1 MPELLKNVYTQDYL
15 DRLAVAILRVE
26 LSFSRDEFLKNVF
39 SDDWPEL
46 ALKARMRRIAQS
58 LREFLPVD
66 YRQALSVLQNIAL
79 QFTGF
84 PALFFPDFVECFGM
98 EDYDA
103 SINALEI
110 FTEFSSSEFAIR
122 PFIVRYR
129 QTLKRM
135 QNWAESDNHHLRRLA
150 SEGCRPRLPW
160 AMALPAFKKDPQM
173 ILPILETLRADKSL
187 YVRKSV
193 ANNLNDISKD
203 HPQLVLEIAQRWQ
216 GQSTESDWIIRHA
229 CRTLLKRGDTR
240 ALALFGF
247 GDAPEIGIKDF
258 NCDDQVVLGNA
269 LRFDVTL
276 HTPAAPLGKLRVEY
290 HLHFLRA
297 RGDYGKKVFHWFEGE
312 VTEPQKKLSKNLRF
326 QAMTTRRYCPGQQ
339 HLVVVVNGLEMKR
352 VSFKLVVR

>member
-1 MPELLKNVYTQDYL
+1 MPELLKNVYTTEYL
-15 DRLAVAILRVE
+15 EKVARAILQVQS
-26 LSFSRDEFLKNVF
+26 SFSGQKFIEKIVA
-39 SDDWPEL
+39 DDWPEL

-58 LREFLPVD
+58 LREFLSPD
-66 YRQALSVLQNIAL
+66 YRQALSVLQKVAY

-84 PALFFPDFVECFGM
+84 PAMFFPDFVECFGM

-129 QTLKRM
+129 QTLKQM
-135 QNWAESDNHHLRRLA
+135 QNWADSDNHHLRRLS

-160 AMALPAFKKDPQM
+160 AMALPEFKKNPQA

-229 CRTLLKRGDTR
+229 CRTLLKRGDSR

-247 GDAPEIGIKDF
+247 ADAPEIGVKDF
-258 NCDDQVVLGNA
+258 YCDDQVILGNA

-276 HTPAAPLGKLRVEY
+276 HTPAVQLGRLRVEY

-312 VTEPQKKLSKNLRF
+312 VTESQKKISKNLRF
-326 QAMTTRRYCPGQQ
+326 QAMTTRRYCLGPQQ
-339 HLVVVVNGLEMKR
+339 LAVVVNGLEMQR
-352 VSFKLVVR
+352 VSFELVGN